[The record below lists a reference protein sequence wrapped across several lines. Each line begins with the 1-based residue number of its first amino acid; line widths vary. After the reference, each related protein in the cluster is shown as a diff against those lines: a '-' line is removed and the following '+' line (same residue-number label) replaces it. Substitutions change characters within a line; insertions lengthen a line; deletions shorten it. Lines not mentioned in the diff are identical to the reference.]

1 MAKHD
6 DTPRRDD
13 PTELE
18 PRPRTPPDRGPG
30 ATLMQLKQD
39 IDSGATGD
47 KVPVLDP
54 SSTPLGTDA
63 EAAGFPVPPETMA
76 ALREAERAERRSP
89 LDPADTEEDRRGLR
103 LVGGIALA
111 VALAAVAVW
120 FSFA

>member
-6 DTPRRDD
+6 DMPRHDD

-63 EAAGFPVPPETMA
+63 EAAGFPPSPEMVA
-76 ALREAERAERRSP
+76 ALRKAERAERRSP
-89 LDPADTEEDRRGLR
+89 LDPTDTGEDPRGLR
-103 LVGGIALA
+103 VAGALA
-111 VALAAVAVW
+111 LAAALAAVAVW
-120 FSFA
+120 FSFD